1 MAQHKSIT
9 TALCTAAARGSVM
22 AARWLLLTALLW
34 TGYAWA
40 SDTTP
45 VGTSTAAV
53 HAEQASTANGNTR
66 LITLGQNLSASNSG
80 TDISYATD
88 YWIDEDA
95 QAGILQASSNATAYA
110 AAEPGHAY
118 NIHDKALWL
127 RFDVISAEPDS
138 HWYLVADSA
147 TLDSIT
153 IYWRGHDGQWK
164 SQQAG
169 DYTPRTLWPIP
180 DRQPTFHLEHDSATP
195 ITYYARIQHQRIKFS
210 APLRIYRD
218 IDYID
223 QRQSS
228 SLFMGGYFGL
238 LLLALSVGI
247 FVHVTMRTADTK
259 PYMVYVTCLGFSQ
272 AALLGL
278 AQQYLWPNSPYWAD
292 QCTFTLATLTIVT
305 GIWFLR
311 AVVQPIR
318 RAPKLDFAVVI
329 SIALQLTIAA
339 VDLVHPTLIGLKLM
353 TFIMLTQNVLTG
365 MMVYHGNRSEDAG
378 IRWVSWAYI
387 PILFM
392 VLPLLLRNVGLIPS
406 SFLTQ
411 YGVIMGSAVEMP
423 LLLYGL
429 FRRTAVRREA
439 QARAAGLSMQDALT
453 GTANLRQ
460 LLHAIHGTMTRAA
473 HLEHSYGMILVDL
486 VNHDEL
492 QASHGREISDRA
504 LVLLATRLQ
513 MIAKEVDTVARMKG
527 SQFVLLLEGPR
538 KPASIT
544 RMAARIA
551 ASGYSPSDLLPVGSS
566 LKLRISCAL
575 LPSTEVQEVG
585 EDANAQLN
593 WLIGSSQMLP
603 DEDNQTM
610 RTLNF

>member
-1 MAQHKSIT
+1 MALHTTIT
-9 TALCTAAARGSVM
+9 AALCTAAARGSLL
-22 AARWLLLTALLW
+22 ARPWFLLAALLW
-34 TGYAWA
+34 AGYALA
-40 SDTTP
+40 SDT
-45 VGTSTAAV
+45 VLADTSTATG
-53 HAEQASTANGNTR
+53 HAGHPTTGNSSIR
-66 LITLGQNLSASNSG
+66 LITLGQGLSASHSG
-80 TDISYATD
+80 TDITHATD
-88 YWIDEDA
+88 YWIDEGA
-95 QAGILQASSNATAYA
+95 QAGILQASSSSTAYT

-118 NIHDKALWL
+118 SIHDKALWL
-127 RFDVISAEPDS
+127 RFDVISTDHGS

-147 TLDSIT
+147 TLDGIT
-153 IYWRGHDGQWK
+153 LYWRGHDRQWK

-169 DYTPRTLWPIP
+169 DYTPRSLWPIP
-180 DRQPTFHLEHDSATP
+180 DRQPTFHLEHDSASPT
-195 ITYYARIQHQRIKFS
+195 TYYARIQHQRIKFS

-228 SLFMGGYFGL
+228 ALFMGGYFGL
-238 LLLALSVGI
+238 LLLALSVGM
-247 FVHVTMRTADTK
+247 FMHVTMRTADTQ
-259 PYMVYVTCLGFSQ
+259 PYILYVTFLGFSQ
-272 AALLGL
+272 ATLLGL
-278 AQQYLWPNSPYWAD
+278 AQQYLWPNAPYWAD
-292 QCTFTLATLTIVT
+292 QCTYTLSTLTIVS

-311 AVVQPIR
+311 TVVQPIR
-318 RAPKLDFAVVI
+318 RSPKLDFAVVV
-329 SIALQLTIAA
+329 SIALHLTVAA
-339 VDLVHPTLIGLKLM
+339 VDLVHPTLLGLQATTL
-353 TFIMLTQNVLTG
+353 IMLTQNVLAA
-365 MMVYHGNRSEDAG
+365 MMVYHGNRSEDVG
-378 IRWVSWAYI
+378 VRWVSWAYF

-392 VLPLLLRNVGLIPS
+392 VIPLLLRNAGLIPS
-406 SFLTQ
+406 SFITQ
-411 YGVIMGSAVEMP
+411 YGVIIGSAVEMP
-423 LLLYGL
+423 LLVYGL
-429 FRRTAVRREA
+429 FRRTAMRREA

-513 MIAKEVDTVARMKG
+513 MIVKEVDTVARMKG

-538 KPASIT
+538 KPANIT
-544 RMAARIA
+544 KMAARIA
-551 ASGYSPSDLLPVGSS
+551 ASAYSPSDLLPVGSS

-575 LPSTEVQEVG
+575 LPSAEAQEVG